1 MRWVLLFVSSA
12 AALSGPPRA
21 HATGARRD
29 AARARRAAP
38 STDAA
43 RARRAAPSTRRTEP
57 RTRRGALAF
66 GDAATALFEE
76 YEATVPEAKRAS
88 QNTAWS
94 IVEEAYGRAGGFE
107 VDASAFDGALAAFK
121 TPGPPAEALA
131 ALPEP
136 AAAIMKALG
145 DTACA
150 YAQTKGPRLGW
161 GTAYRTLA
169 RDAGA
174 FFGGFALW
182 PSDEVDV
189 PNFTLYFGS
198 GSPAN
203 PRDLFMRLE
212 CVPRV
217 DVATDAE
224 YAERYYA
231 PFTKTCL
238 KLMTDDARFRPYVS
252 TSPYARGCLAPS
264 GVRVFFDAGDASAV
278 ETARAAALELAGLW
292 ADSLATAAPVDAATR
307 TRLAARDA
315 VVRRVAADASPDNI
329 NRKIVYGPDLF
340 KKTKDLLAGAAN
352 ARKSPRVLCVGC
364 SGGTGIRAVRGL
376 LEGGVDPATTKFI
389 TRDPS
394 KPAAK
399 TLAALGL
406 EPIVADLD
414 DAASL
419 VDIGAGC
426 DAVYVHGTTGD
437 EKQIDKAEAPRAKA
451 LAEALATA
459 KTPPLV
465 IYNSVAA
472 PDDTGIPRIEQK
484 HAAEAAFRSALP
496 GRTAILR
503 AHLFMEE
510 LWKGYTRPS
519 IAKGTYGFSVPRDK
533 PLCLTSVKDMG
544 AVAARCAFED
554 AAPAAPLEVVSDV
567 LSPLEMAAAFGDAQG
582 SSVKHRQSWAL
593 YLFSRVLLPEL
604 HQIIRFYRKT
614 DFEPYAAAA
623 APAMAAALREP
634 APLQSFAGFL
644 EETGWGDASRTYED
658 LARES

>member
-38 STDAA
+38 ST
-43 RARRAAPSTRRTEP
+43 RRTEP
-57 RTRRGALAF
+57 RTRRDALAF

-231 PFTKTCL
+231 PFTATCL
-238 KLMTDDARFRPYVS
+238 KLMAEDERFRPYVS
-252 TSPYARGCLAPS
+252 TSAYARGCLAPS
-264 GVRVFFDAGDASAV
+264 GAVRIF
-278 ETARAAALELAGLW
+278 R
-292 ADSLATAAPVDAATR
+292 
-307 TRLAARDA
+307 
-315 VVRRVAADASPDNI
+315 RRVAA
-329 NRKIVYGPDLF
+329 
-340 KKTKDLLAGAAN
+340 T
-352 ARKSPRVLCVGC
+352 PRLQ
-364 SGGTGIRAVRGL
+364 RGYS
-376 LEGGVDPATTKFI
+376 VDMS
-389 TRDPS
+389 R
-394 KPAAK
+394 
-399 TLAALGL
+399 
-406 EPIVADLD
+406 
-414 DAASL
+414 
-419 VDIGAGC
+419 
-426 DAVYVHGTTGD
+426 GD
-437 EKQIDKAEAPRAKA
+437 
-451 LAEALATA
+451 
-459 KTPPLV
+459 
-465 IYNSVAA
+465 
-472 PDDTGIPRIEQK
+472 
-484 HAAEAAFRSALP
+484 
-496 GRTAILR
+496 
-503 AHLFMEE
+503 
-510 LWKGYTRPS
+510 
-519 IAKGTYGFSVPRDK
+519 
-533 PLCLTSVKDMG
+533 
-544 AVAARCAFED
+544 
-554 AAPAAPLEVVSDV
+554 
-567 LSPLEMAAAFGDAQG
+567 
-582 SSVKHRQSWAL
+582 
-593 YLFSRVLLPEL
+593 
-604 HQIIRFYRKT
+604 
-614 DFEPYAAAA
+614 AAAA
-623 APAMAAALREP
+623 TWIFRRHE
-634 APLQSFAGFL
+634 
-644 EETGWGDASRTYED
+644 SRRRRGCDVDIPST
-658 LARES
+658 